1 MARIFRS
8 DRTEPRHNL
17 SLEESLFRR
26 AHPDTWLYLWQ
37 NAPSVVLGRSQNAYL
52 ECDVPYL
59 REQGI
64 PVVRRLS
71 GGGAVWHDLGNLN
84 YTFLAP
90 VRELDEGR
98 CMDVIVS
105 AVTSLGIPAVPSGRN
120 DLLAGGKKI
129 SGTASYQEGDMAFF
143 HGTILIDADLDRM
156 SRALTP
162 APVKV
167 SSHSV
172 PSVRSRVANLREWD
186 ASLTAETVGRA
197 VTAAFRA
204 RFGPAGV
211 ETLPAQHLPSR
222 YDDDAWHLGSCP
234 AYDAVL
240 SVRTP
245 QGTYQVAAQVEHGL
259 IRRACVSCDTLE
271 TRDTQKIAELFMGL
285 PFEAGPVKQMLLSL
299 ENQKE
304 E

>member
-1 MARIFRS
+1 LARIFRS

-26 AHPDTWLYLWQ
+26 AHSDTWLYLWQ
-37 NAPSVVLGRSQNAYL
+37 NGPSVVLGRSQNAYL

-64 PVVRRLS
+64 PIVRRLS

-90 VRELDEGR
+90 VQYLDEDR
-98 CMDVIVS
+98 CMDVIVA
-105 AVTSLGIPAVPSGRN
+105 AVASLGIPAVPSGRN
-120 DLLAGGKKI
+120 DLLAGGQKI
-129 SGTASYQEGDMAFF
+129 SGTASYREGNMAFF
-143 HGTILIDADLDRM
+143 HGTILVDADLCRM

-172 PSVRSRVANLREWD
+172 PSVRSRVANLRAWD
-186 ASLTAETVGRA
+186 ESLTVETVGRA
-197 VTAAFRA
+197 VAGAFRA
-204 RFGPAGV
+204 RFGPARV

-222 YDDDAWHLGSCP
+222 YDDDSWHLGSCP

-245 QGTYQVAAQVEHGL
+245 LGTYQVAALVEHGL

-271 TRDTQKIAELFMGL
+271 ALNTQKAAELLTGR
-285 PFEAGPVKQMLLSL
+285 PFEAGPVKQLLLAL
-299 ENQKE
+299 ENHKE